1 MADNKKGGMLQPTP
15 YNEAPGD
22 PESGNISGGGIYA
35 TYEEAI
41 SAQLSSAEAS
51 LVNSPNM
58 LANDG
63 IFGGPAPGEPQV
75 ANPKVRPT
83 G

>member
-1 MADNKKGGMLQPTP
+1 MADKMKGGMLQPTP

-22 PESGNISGGGIYA
+22 PESGNISGGGIYVS
-35 TYEEAI
+35 YDEVM
-41 SAQLSSAEAS
+41 SAHLSSSDAS

-75 ANPKVRPT
+75 AKPPVKPM